1 MAALIRLNVFMLI
14 FDRSMLVRGLGV
26 ATMLLLASLPIAA
39 VACLPA
45 CIGQTLTTPNF
56 SHQDLTKANFEG
68 ATIIGGVFIRANL
81 TGANFNN
88 AIFQGVPGHP
98 TQTPDFTFA
107 NLTNATFVG
116 AKFSAPTY
124 FTYANLTCADFS
136 QTDIS
141 TGNAVFGDEPLLYT
155 APAGKNACRT
165 LFRNTTMNCEFI
177 DDWRAFDLTGA
188 VVTACAT
195 KLAGR
200 NFANA
205 NMTYVNFES
214 AILDGATFTSA
225 FLNGANF
232 NEASLQCAGSQC
244 VDLSNAQLQGAKLNK
259 ANLTGASLQGA
270 ILAQDATGKNPA
282 SLAQA
287 HLKNVNLANAQLSG
301 VDFTNVN
308 FYGDQPAN
316 SGGCKTKGGFTLG
329 CASAHSAQMTD
340 TQFEGAYLYGVDFQN
355 ATMLAVNFHNA
366 VLVGA
371 NFGSATIGQNPST
384 DLPTS
389 FYGAHLQGTN
399 LKDATFSN
407 VDFSNAFFDFRN
419 QGNSIYINLNGLL
432 HNSFACS
439 TPSTCKPATGAD
451 VCVSLNYSTT
461 TVAPGDARAT
471 CPDGTTGSCG
481 PANSAPPGNPHWNS
495 PWTIGKPPPGP
506 SPGWYLYD
514 ATYTYRAAEKDI
526 CNGEAV
532 IFFW

>member
-1 MAALIRLNVFMLI
+1 MNPGPI
-14 FDRSMLVRGLGV
+14 FAVRTGLLATLVRLLGV
-26 ATMLLLASLPIAA
+26 AAVLCMLASIAGA
-39 VACLPA
+39 QNACPPA
-45 CIGQTLTTPNF
+45 CSGQTLDTPNF
-56 SHQDLTKANFEG
+56 LQQDLTNANFEG
-68 ATIIGGVFIRANL
+68 ATIKGGMFVRANL
-81 TGANFNN
+81 TGANFKN
-88 AIFQGVPGHP
+88 ATFMSVPGRP
-98 TQTPDFTFA
+98 LQTPDFTFA
-107 NLTNATFVG
+107 NLTHANFSG
-116 AKFSAPTY
+116 ARFNAPTY

-141 TGNAVFGDEPLLYT
+141 TGNAVFGDEPLIYT
-155 APAGKNACRT
+155 APAGKNDCRT

-195 KLAGR
+195 KLARR

-205 NMTYVNFES
+205 IMTNVSFES

-225 FLNGANF
+225 VLNGANF
-232 NEASLQCAGSQC
+232 NNSSLQCAGSQC
-244 VDLSNAQLQGAKLNK
+244 VNLSNAQLQGAKLNK
-259 ANLTGASLQGA
+259 ANLTGANLQGA

-282 SLAQA
+282 SLSQA
-287 HLKNVNLANAQLSG
+287 HLKNVNLADAQLSG

-384 DLPTS
+384 NLPTN
-389 FYGAHLQGTN
+389 FNGAHLQGTN

-419 QGNSIYINLNGLL
+419 QGNSIFINLNGLL

-451 VCVSLNYSTT
+451 VCVSLDYSTT
-461 TVAPGDARAT
+461 TVAPGDTRVT

-481 PANSAPPGNPHWNS
+481 TANATPPLNPHWNS

-506 SPGWYLYD
+506 PPGWYLYN
-514 ATYTYRAAEKDI
+514 ATYTPKASEKDI

-532 IFFW
+532 NYFW